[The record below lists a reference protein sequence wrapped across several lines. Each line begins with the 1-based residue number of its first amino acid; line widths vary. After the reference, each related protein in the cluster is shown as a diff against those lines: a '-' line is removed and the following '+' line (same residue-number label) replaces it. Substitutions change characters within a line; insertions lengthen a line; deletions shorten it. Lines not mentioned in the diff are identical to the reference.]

1 MIKERL
7 KDRTF
12 LIKASPLPDRI
23 KDSYNHRRDFAAIEM
38 EKEEDFSDKYDTFFD
53 YEDDLANLKASGEQY
68 AQMIDHDPENI
79 GILEERDD
87 YEEGEEQGF
96 DKEVC
101 GTNPVVMVQREDLEK
116 KGYTEVKGFE
126 FIQCNFIKSDGK
138 RCKRQSPKGG
148 DICSVHRKYKE
159 KHGL

>member
-1 MIKERL
+1 MIKDRL

-38 EKEEDFSDKYDTFFD
+38 QSEEDFSDKYDTFFD

-68 AQMIDHDPENI
+68 AQMIDHNTENI
-79 GILEERDD
+79 GTLEEKDD
-87 YEEGEEQGF
+87 FEKNEEQGF
-96 DKEVC
+96 EDEISS
-101 GTNPVVMVQREDLEK
+101 TNPVIMVEKEELEK

-126 FIQCNFIKSDGK
+126 FIQCSFIKDDGK
-138 RCKRQSPKGG
+138 QCKRQSPKGS